1 MAEIFQTFFQ
11 ILICLLVL
19 FEGILSRTY
28 LKNEDIIE
36 RNILWDDNLDVN
48 WELSKQKRDAGLPG
62 NINNLPAAGAGSQN
76 TRIRNS
82 SQNAGNSSQ
91 NGGNS
96 SRNGGNSS
104 QNGDTNHINKTV
116 KQAQAQ
122 GGSSTANAWN
132 YKTSDNK
139 GSLTFTIP
147 YEVSA
152 MSESSIC

>member
-1 MAEIFQTFFQ
+1 M
-11 ILICLLVL
+11 LVL

-36 RNILWDDNLDVN
+36 RNILWDDHLDVY

-62 NINNLPAAGAGSQN
+62 NINNLPPAGAGSQN
-76 TRIRNS
+76 ARNS
-82 SQNAGNSSQ
+82 SQNAV
-91 NGGNS
+91 
-96 SRNGGNSS
+96 NSS
-104 QNGDTNHINKTV
+104 QNGDTNHITKTV

-152 MSESSIC
+152 MSESSIYRIC